1 MPCHTNLLHINQ
13 NLCHSISPLL
23 LGSVENQ
30 YCTCQVLW
38 HTTVCSVACLNPKK
52 KTQESSESCLAFDM
66 LGYMFLVYFNI
77 FTLDNRI
84 LGELAWSFNMRVKK
98 HCLRM

>member
-30 YCTCQVLW
+30 YMSSSLTYNSLF
-38 HTTVCSVACLNPKK
+38 CSLFKSKK
-52 KTQESSESCLAFDM
+52 KDA
-66 LGYMFLVYFNI
+66 
-77 FTLDNRI
+77 
-84 LGELAWSFNMRVKK
+84 RV
-98 HCLRM
+98 